1 MFPESLPVVGVRHC
15 GPLRCV
21 WLLRFFERMCMN
33 MHMSKHRC
41 PQRLEE
47 ALNTLQLVCGSCE
60 SPELGARI
68 LIQGL
73 SKQVL
78 ITADPLFQYL
88 WFKRKKKKV

>member
-1 MFPESLPVVGVRHC
+1 
-15 GPLRCV
+15 
-21 WLLRFFERMCMN
+21 

-47 ALNTLQLVCGSCE
+47 ALDTLQLVCGSCE

-73 SKQVL
+73 SKEVL
-78 ITADPLFQYL
+78 ITADPPFQYL
-88 WFKRKKKKV
+88 WFKREKKKYSVSILGNTYLMYHVFFRQKGTNICSSIL